1 MVVSVEIRQNL
12 QSRVSRIRGRLHD
25 IPHRSAIDREESCE
39 KFSALHWVGE
49 NDWQQRGVLWPFL
62 DCSGAK
68 PSFFIDEQSICG
80 GLLFLSGCARTLVD
94 TTSLQR
100 CSLFFIC
107 SVRLRL
113 QNEKLFLTTFIK
125 QFLAVLHK
133 KW

>member
-1 MVVSVEIRQNL
+1 MVVSAEIRQNL

-25 IPHRSAIDREESCE
+25 IPHRSAIDWEESCE

-80 GLLFLSGCARTLVD
+80 GLFFLSGCARTLVD

-100 CSLFFIC
+100 CSFSFSFAQLDLDC
-107 SVRLRL
+107 KTRSSSSPPSL
-113 QNEKLFLTTFIK
+113 NNS
-125 QFLAVLHK
+125 
-133 KW
+133 